1 MKQILRVGS
10 RDSKLAVAQTMI
22 VVNEL
27 QRLLPEMEIQLVTM
41 KTTGDR
47 VLDRELEQVGGKG
60 LFVRELDD
68 ALLHGDVDLTVHSL
82 KDLPAELPE
91 ELPLAAFSKRADPR
105 DALLF
110 APGCSE
116 EDLFE
121 PNAVIGSS
129 GKRRIF
135 QLQSRYPKAA
145 FRMMRGNVQTRLKKL
160 ETEGYTA
167 TVLAMAGLTRLGLE
181 TLPGRIF
188 SPEEVLPA
196 AGQGILAVQKRRDD
210 AFPWLISL
218 DDRDAHAAAL
228 AERAF
233 VRAVDG
239 GCSSPMAAYAQIH
252 GEELHLRGLYV
263 DEATGQSAA
272 GSLVGTVSDA
282 LQIGETLALRLKRQ
296 AKEET

>member
-27 QRLLPEMEIQLVTM
+27 KRLLPQMEIQLVTM

-91 ELPLAAFSKRADPR
+91 ELPLAAFSTRADPR

-116 EDLFE
+116 EDLFL

-135 QLQSRYPKAA
+135 QLQSRYPQAT

-160 ETEGYTA
+160 ETE
-167 TVLAMAGLTRLGLE
+167 
-181 TLPGRIF
+181 
-188 SPEEVLPA
+188 
-196 AGQGILAVQKRRDD
+196 
-210 AFPWLISL
+210 
-218 DDRDAHAAAL
+218 
-228 AERAF
+228 ER
-233 VRAVDG
+233 
-239 GCSSPMAAYAQIH
+239 
-252 GEELHLRGLYV
+252 
-263 DEATGQSAA
+263 
-272 GSLVGTVSDA
+272 
-282 LQIGETLALRLKRQ
+282 
-296 AKEET
+296 